1 MLKALIHNKIKDGKK
16 IFALLI
22 DPDKHNEKSLVEL
35 IKITKINPGPDIIL
49 IGGSL
54 VFNGIDETVKKI
66 KSLTTKPVYL
76 FPGNALQV
84 SNNADGIL
92 LLSLISGR
100 NPEFLIGN
108 HVLSAPKIK
117 KSGIEVI
124 PTGYM
129 LINSGIDT
137 SVSYMSN
144 TSPIPYYKNDIAVA
158 TALAGE
164 MLGLQTIYLE
174 AGSGAIKPVSNKM
187 ISEVKSQIKIPLI
200 VGGGIKNT
208 QQLKEVLQAGADM
221 VVIGTATET
230 NPNKVTEFAEII
242 NSMNSVI

>member
-1 MLKALIHNKIKDGKK
+1 MLKAILHKSISKGKK
-16 IFALLI
+16 VFALLI
-22 DPDKHNEKSLVEL
+22 DPNKHDTESLEDLMKVAEL
-35 IKITKINPGPDIIL
+35 NPGPDVIL

-54 VFNGIDETVKKI
+54 IFNGIDETVKTV

-84 SNNADGIL
+84 SNYADGIL

-117 KSGIEVI
+117 KSGIEII
-124 PTGYM
+124 PTGYI
-129 LINSGIDT
+129 LINSGVDT

-144 TSPIPYYKNDIAVA
+144 TSPIPYDKNDIAVA

-187 ISEVKSQIKIPLI
+187 ISEVKSQLQIPLI

-208 QQLKEVLQAGADM
+208 QQLKEVMKAGADM

-230 NPNKVTEFAEII
+230 NPNTITEFAEIV
-242 NSMNSVI
+242 NSMNNI